1 MSGLSDSEG
10 LSDGKGLFRDQYGL
24 WSQRSGLISGPGGP
38 ANGALLQ
45 EDGFFLLQEDGF
57 YIMLE

>member
-1 MSGLSDSEG
+1 MGGLSYVEG
-10 LSDGKGLFRDQYGL
+10 LSDGEGL
-24 WSQRSGLISGPGGP
+24 WRDHEGLWGGRPGLITGPGGP
-38 ANGALLQ
+38 VNEALLQ